1 VSLLLPEVSAGVV
14 YVLVLDVVLTVF
26 FTISVPFLYQMYEY
40 GAVPSTVTLKVA
52 VPPSFAVWFE
62 GWDVTEL
69 AVQTG

>member
-1 VSLLLPEVSAGVV
+1 
-14 YVLVLDVVLTVF
+14 
-26 FTISVPFLYQMYEY
+26 MYEY

-69 AVQTG
+69 AVHCALAIKL